1 MFKRAILYIWEL
13 LKVAIITIAII
24 VPIRYFLIIP
34 FYVKGESMIPNFHDR
49 EYLIV
54 DEISY
59 RFREPQRG
67 EVIVFRYP
75 KNPQEYFIKRVIGLP
90 GESVKIKDNGVYIYN
105 KENPDGLKLN
115 ESYLP
120 AGTETL
126 SNTYYS
132 ESKVAINDKQYLVLG
147 DNRMNSMD
155 SRSFGPIDKSF
166 VVGKVLLRGLPLNK
180 ITLFKEAPKY

>member
-1 MFKRAILYIWEL
+1 MFKRTILYVWEL

-34 FYVKGESMIPNFHDR
+34 FYVKGESMVPNFHDR

-75 KNPQEYFIKRVIGLP
+75 QNPQEFFIKRVIGLP
-90 GESVKIKDNGVYIYN
+90 GESVKFKNNGVYIYN
-105 KENPDGLKLN
+105 QSNPDGFKLN

-120 AGTETL
+120 ANIETL
-126 SNTYYS
+126 PNGYS
-132 ESKVAINDKQYLVLG
+132 AEEKIVVNSKQYFVLG
-147 DNRMNSMD
+147 DNRMFSKD

>member
-1 MFKRAILYIWEL
+1 MFKRTILYVWEL

-34 FYVKGESMIPNFHDR
+34 FYVKGESMVPNFHDR

-67 EVIVFRYP
+67 EIIVFRYP
-75 KNPQEYFIKRVIGLP
+75 QNPQEYFIKRVIGLP
-90 GESVKIKDNGVYIYN
+90 GESVKIKDNSVVVFN
-105 KENPDGLKLN
+105 KANPSGLKLD

-120 AGTETL
+120 AGVETL
-126 SNTYYS
+126 PNSYS
-132 ESKVAINDKQYLVLG
+132 SQDQIEVGDKQYFVLG
-147 DNRMNSMD
+147 DNRMFSKD

-180 ITLFKEAPKY
+180 VALFTKAPKY

>member
-34 FYVKGESMIPNFHDR
+34 FYVQGDSMIPNFHNR

-67 EVIVFRYP
+67 EIIVFRYP

-90 GESVKIKDNGVYIYN
+90 GETVEVKDSSIYIYN
-105 KENPDGLKLN
+105 QAHPEGLKLD

-120 AGTETL
+120 DNTETL
-126 SNTYYS
+126 TNNNSS
-132 ESKVAINDKQYLVLG
+132 EEKWTVGDKQYFVCG

-155 SRSFGPIDKSF
+155 SRVFGPIDKSF

-180 ITLFKEAPKY
+180 ITLFNQAPKY

>member
-34 FYVKGESMIPNFHDR
+34 FYVKGESMVPNFHDR

-67 EVIVFRYP
+67 EIIVFRYP

-90 GESVKIKDNGVYIYN
+90 GESVSFKEDGVYIYN
-105 KENPDGLKLN
+105 NEKPEGFKIN

-120 AGTETL
+120 TGIETL
-126 SNTYYS
+126 PNSYS
-132 ESKVAINDKQYLVLG
+132 ADEKVKIGDKQYIVLG
-147 DNRMNSMD
+147 DNRMFSMD
-155 SRSFGPIDKSF
+155 SRAFGPIDKSF

-180 ITLFKEAPKY
+180 IALFNQVPKY

>member
-1 MFKRAILYIWEL
+1 M
-13 LKVAIITIAII
+13 V
-24 VPIRYFLIIP
+24 
-34 FYVKGESMIPNFHDR
+34 PNFHDR

-75 KNPQEYFIKRVIGLP
+75 QNPQEFFIKRVIGLP
-90 GESVKIKDNGVYIYN
+90 GESVKFKNNGVYIYN
-105 KENPDGLKLN
+105 QSNPDGFKLN

-120 AGTETL
+120 ANIETL
-126 SNTYYS
+126 PNGYS
-132 ESKVAINDKQYLVLG
+132 AEEKIVVNSKQYFVLG
-147 DNRMNSMD
+147 DNRMFSKD

>member
-1 MFKRAILYIWEL
+1 MFKKAVLYVWEL

-34 FYVKGESMIPNFHDR
+34 FYVKGESMVPNFHDR

-59 RFREPQRG
+59 RFKEPQRG
-67 EVIVFRYP
+67 QVIVFRYP
-75 KNPQEYFIKRVIGLP
+75 EDPQEYFIKRVIGLP
-90 GESVKIKDNGVYIYN
+90 GETVQFKDGSVYIYN
-105 KENPDGLKLN
+105 QANPSGFKLN
-115 ESYLP
+115 ENYL
-120 AGTETL
+120 ATDTKTL
-126 SNTYYS
+126 PNGYS
-132 ESKVAINDKQYLVLG
+132 EGEKVKVSDKQYLVLG
-147 DNRMNSMD
+147 DNRMFSKD

-180 ITLFKEAPKY
+180 ITLFTQTPKY